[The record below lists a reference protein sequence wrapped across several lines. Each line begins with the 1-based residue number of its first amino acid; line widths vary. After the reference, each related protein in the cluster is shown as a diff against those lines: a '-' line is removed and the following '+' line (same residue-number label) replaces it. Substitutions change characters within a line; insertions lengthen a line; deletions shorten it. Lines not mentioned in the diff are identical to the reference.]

1 MDAAGKDGVI
11 RTVFSTLSPHGVKE
25 YCFKAP
31 TAEELSHDY
40 LWRFWSALP
49 ARGNI
54 SIFNRSYYEDV
65 LIGKVHNL
73 YENQIM
79 PERIDKENLIETRYR
94 EINDYEKYL
103 YGTGTRVV
111 KIFLNVS
118 KDEQAKR
125 FISRIDVPR
134 KNWKISEGDIKEREY
149 WDEYQ
154 EAFET
159 MINKTA
165 TKNCP
170 WYVVPADRKWYARL
184 IVSRI
189 VLETLREV
197 DPQFP
202 VVSDEDME
210 RIEEYRESLVNSLSE
225 YQKMKFLK
233 ESDDAEAN
241 EGGSE
246 ESAENIPENTEDGAT
261 APVDEEGSADGNE
274 ETLGNETVTTNNE
287 EQVEGSDIVN
297 STETENESSDNEVAD
312 VNSDDEKSE
321 DDSEKDDSSKEDEE
335 DKKAEDE
342 DDEDEDEKEE
352 KSSKKSKHEKKSKKW
367 KKKRKKALKK
377 LKSFKTEEEKKAYI
391 KKMIAKGKYGYF
403 VEEDDIEEGKCPFEE
418 AENVSIEIV
427 TE

>member
-1 MDAAGKDGVI
+1 
-11 RTVFSTLSPHGVKE
+11 
-25 YCFKAP
+25 
-31 TAEELSHDY
+31 
-40 LWRFWSALP
+40 
-49 ARGNI
+49 
-54 SIFNRSYYEDV
+54 
-65 LIGKVHNL
+65 
-73 YENQIM
+73 M
-79 PERIDKENLIETRYR
+79 PERIDKDNLIETRYR

-159 MINKTA
+159 MVNKTA

-233 ESDDAEAN
+233 ESEDAEAN

-246 ESAENIPENTEDGAT
+246 ESAENISENTEEGAIT
-261 APVDEEGSADGNE
+261 PADEEGKVNGCE
-274 ETLGNETVTTNNE
+274 ETPGGETVTTNNE

-297 STETENESSDNEVAD
+297 STETENESSIDEVVDA
-312 VNSDDEKSE
+312 NSDDEKSE
-321 DDSEKDDSSKEDEE
+321 DDSEKDDDSKEDEA
-335 DKKAEDE
+335 DKKEEDE
-342 DDEDEDEKEE
+342 EDEDEDEKEE

-418 AENVSIEIV
+418 AENVSLEIV